1 MDKEGIFY
9 ASWRLFGEERKDR
22 LVLRGGGGAVPQVEP
37 PEKAQKQVLERKCWE
52 DKTKFCLV
60 LFFFAVMRSVIHYT
74 EV

>member
-1 MDKEGIFY
+1 MLLGGSLVKRGRTGLFLEGVRE
-9 ASWRLFGEERKDR
+9 W
-22 LVLRGGGGAVPQVEP
+22 GGAVPQVEP